1 MANHPRFL
9 NLFDRSQTPS
19 TSELQASESVTLPK
33 TEWTILLG
41 IAAIIALIHMATN
54 GRYGFH
60 RDELQFL
67 SEAKHLDWGTV
78 AFPPFTPL
86 MERIGLELF
95 GLSMV
100 GLRLF
105 SVLSQAAVIVLTGLM
120 ARELGGGRLAQFTAA
135 LSMALAPMALFNG
148 TEFQYGTFDY
158 LWWALVALFTI
169 RLLRTEN
176 PRWWLA
182 IGAAIGMGLET
193 KYTILFVTFALLCGL
208 VFNPARRLLW
218 NRWFALGVAI
228 ALVIFLPNL
237 LWQIHHDFI
246 SYQFLHSIHLRDI
259 RLGRGDRLT
268 FLQKQFLM
276 CANLFA
282 APLWIG
288 GLVCYLRSPRYR
300 PLAWMYLI
308 PAAYFISVQGVFYYL
323 APAYPMLIAMG
334 AFEGEQWVARLSKLW
349 RWVVKIFFFQGIL
362 CYGCAMGAAIV
373 PLADSG
379 PLMRNALDKND
390 ALREEIGWTELVRTV
405 AAIRD
410 SLTADEQAHLGIVVG
425 NYGEAGAI
433 EMLGA
438 AYQLPPPISSV
449 NSFWY
454 RGYPTPAPTTI
465 ILLGNSRER
474 ADELFTNCRLAGQ
487 NGNPAV
493 VKNEESEWHP
503 DIFVCG
509 PPRLPWQ
516 ELWRKVRDFG

>member
-1 MANHPRFL
+1 VKRE
-9 NLFDRSQTPS
+9 DG
-19 TSELQASESVTLPK
+19 SEPLDARHK
-33 TEWTILLG
+33 AEWAILLG
-41 IAAIIALIHMATN
+41 IAAAVTLLHLATN

-67 SEAKHLDWGTV
+67 SEAMHLDWGTV
-78 AFPPFTPL
+78 AFPPFTPFV
-86 MERIGLELF
+86 ERIGLELF

-135 LSMALAPMALFNG
+135 LSIALAPISLFNG

-193 KYTILFVTFALLCGL
+193 KYTILFLTFALLCGL
-208 VFNPARRLLW
+208 LFSRARRLLW
-218 NRWFALGVAI
+218 SRWFAGGVAI
-228 ALVIFLPNL
+228 ALLIFLPNL

-246 SYQFLHSIHLRDI
+246 SYHFLHFIHIRDV
-259 RLGRGDRLT
+259 RWGRGDRLT
-268 FLQKQFLM
+268 FLFKQFFM
-276 CANLFA
+276 CANIYA

-288 GLVCYLRSPRYR
+288 GLICYLRSQRYR

-308 PAAYFISVQGVFYYL
+308 PAAYFLFVQGVFYYL

-334 AFEGEQWVARLSKLW
+334 AAASERWAERLSRTW
-349 RWVVKIFFFQGIL
+349 RWIVKILFFQGIVIT
-362 CYGCAMGAAIV
+362 GFAIGAAIV

-379 PLMRNALDKND
+379 PLMRYALKQND
-390 ALREEIGWTELVRTV
+390 ALREEIGWPELAGTV

-410 SLTADEQAHLGIVVG
+410 SLPAGQRASAGVLVG
-425 NYGEAGAI
+425 NYGEQGAI
-433 EMLGA
+433 EILGP
-438 AYQLPPPISSV
+438 AYRLPPPISLT
-449 NSFWY
+449 NSAWL
-454 RGYPTPAPTTI
+454 RGYPVPPPATLI
-465 ILLGNSRER
+465 VVGFSREE
-474 ADELFTNCRLAGQ
+474 ADRSFTDCRLAGH
-487 NGNPAV
+487 NGNSAG
-493 VKNEESEWHP
+493 VKNEESQYHP

-509 PPRLPWQ
+509 GPRLSWPEFWKKYQ
-516 ELWRKVRDFG
+516 TFG